1 MPYHRLDVYQK
12 AYQLALEIHRLS
24 LDFPKIEQYGLA
36 QQIRGSSKSIPV
48 NIAEGM
54 GKQESPADVKRFI
67 RIAMGSCD
75 ETRVW
80 LEFAR
85 DLGYLDA
92 NLQPSLNM
100 RYQEIGK
107 MLRGVIKRHDNGG
120 TASKCDQVRGFL

>member
-12 AYQLALEIHRLS
+12 AYQVALEVHRFS
-24 LDFPKIEQYGLA
+24 LAFPKIEQYGLA
-36 QQIRGSSKSIPV
+36 QQLRGSSKSIAA

-67 RIAMGSCD
+67 RIAIGSCD

-92 NLQPSLNM
+92 EQQKVLEE
-100 RYQEIGK
+100 RYQEIGR
-107 MLRGVIKRHDNGG
+107 MLRGVIKRYDG
-120 TASKCDQVRGFL
+120 

>member
-1 MPYHRLDVYQK
+1 MPYHRLAVYQK
-12 AYQLALEIHRLS
+12 AYQLALEVHRTS

-36 QQIRGSSKSIPV
+36 QQLRASSKSIAV
-48 NIAEGM
+48 NTAEGM

-67 RIAMGSCD
+67 RMAMGSCD

-92 NLQPSLNM
+92 EQQAALEE
-100 RYQEIGK
+100 RYREVGR
-107 MLRGVIKRHDNGG
+107 MLRGVIRRYDGK
-120 TASKCDQVRGFL
+120 AKKVSSSI

>member
-12 AYQLALEIHRLS
+12 AYRLALEVHRFS
-24 LDFPKIEQYGLA
+24 LDFPKVEQYGLA
-36 QQIRGSSKSIPV
+36 QQIRASSKSIPV

-67 RIAMGSCD
+67 RIAIGSCD

-85 DLGYLDA
+85 DLGYLKPEQQKA
-92 NLQPSLNM
+92 LEE
-100 RYQEIGK
+100 RYQEIGR
-107 MLRGVIKRHDNGG
+107 MLRGVIKRYADVD
-120 TASKCDQVRGFL
+120 KK